1 MRELELLCCHKF
13 LPTSVIVRDLNTRG
27 MTCIPLEADAPL
39 LVHAD
44 AVFALAIT
52 LERLELVRDRDQEI
66 LQIFRSV
73 QLLQLHQSSL
83 LDIVR
88 KLLRI
93 LTLPDLF
100 SLFVLKRL
108 D

>member
-1 MRELELLCCHKF
+1 ME
-13 LPTSVIVRDLNTRG
+13 SI
-27 MTCIPLEADAPL
+27 
-39 LVHAD
+39 
-44 AVFALAIT
+44 ALAIT
-52 LERLELVRDRDQEI
+52 LERFKLVRDRDQEI

-100 SLFVLKRL
+100 SPVDFR
-108 D
+108 